1 VFFFGEN
8 VGSAEWMVRFS
19 DARPFANRIDLFH
32 GGLSDV
38 EFTIEVLDTK
48 TGARK
53 EYSKGA
59 FSLTGQVDR
68 ASYKP

>member
-1 VFFFGEN
+1 MFFFDEN

-19 DARPFANRIDLFH
+19 DARPFAERIDLFH

-48 TGARK
+48 TGAYR
-53 EYSKGA
+53 EYHKGP
-59 FSLTGQVDR
+59 FSLLGQVDR
-68 ASYKP
+68 DSYQP